1 MRIRDLNMK
10 LCTKKG
16 STIVE
21 AALIFPIVIITVIGV
36 LSLAILFYEKVSNQ
50 AEEHNLVREESIVE
64 GEFSN
69 NEVDFIYYIDKLAEA
84 L

>member
-1 MRIRDLNMK
+1 MK

>member
-1 MRIRDLNMK
+1 MK

-36 LSLAILFYEKVSNQ
+36 LSLAILFYE
-50 AEEHNLVREESIVE
+50 
-64 GEFSN
+64 
-69 NEVDFIYYIDKLAEA
+69 
-84 L
+84 